1 MADFLNEDDALK
13 DFYRILKASS
23 VAQEADKEKDE
34 EKQDK
39 LFKRERR
46 LKQKLQREELE
57 DLFEL
62 FDKEMLTRM
71 EKPQLQDSDPSAHMG
86 TPQDFNAPPSQG
98 MQHPVIQQRQMVD
111 NLRSQGMGHIDAHQQ
126 VHGET
131 DLGNIESKGKMAATM
146 GRVQKDGTEHG
157 IQYERGGEFKSVLTT
172 DADIEVKLDQVS
184 RDDLR
189 TKQSQQVPDNLQT
202 PAMQVAE
209 ELDTEEEIDYTEFD
223 VAYLQQFGRA

>member
-1 MADFLNEDDALK
+1 MAYFLNEDDALK

-46 LKQKLQREELE
+46 LKQKLQKEELE

-62 FDKEMLTRM
+62 FDQEMMQRHD
-71 EKPQLQDSDPSAHMG
+71 KPQLQDQDPNAMVGAPSMG
-86 TPQDFNAPPSQG
+86 APNQG
-98 MQHPVIQQRQMVD
+98 LQHPVIQQRQMVD
-111 NLRSQGMGHIDAHQQ
+111 NLRMKGMAALDAHQQ
-126 VHGET
+126 VHGMG
-131 DLGNIESKGKMAATM
+131 DLGDVNSKGKIAATL

-157 IQYERGGEFKSVLTT
+157 IQYERGGDFRSVMTT

-184 RDDLR
+184 HNDMRSDFNQQIPDKLQ
-189 TKQSQQVPDNLQT
+189 TPDQQQVPQ
-202 PAMQVAE
+202 ME
-209 ELDTEEEIDYTEFD
+209 ELDTQEEIDYT
-223 VAYLQQFGRA
+223 

>member
-1 MADFLNEDDALK
+1 MAYFLNEDDALK

-39 LFKRERR
+39 LYKRERR
-46 LKQKLQREELE
+46 LKQKLQKEELS

-62 FDKEMLTRM
+62 FDADQMQRM
-71 EKPQLQDSDPSAHMG
+71 EKPQLQDEDPSALVG
-86 TPQDFNAPPSQG
+86 GPQQSTPDQG
-98 MQHPVIQQRQMVD
+98 LQHPVIQQRQMVD
-111 NLRSQGMGHIDAHQQ
+111 NMRFKGMGALDAHQS
-126 VHGET
+126 VHGPG
-131 DLGNIESKGKMAATM
+131 DLGDVNSKAKVAATL

-157 IQYERGGEFKSVLTT
+157 IQYERGGEFRSVMTT

-184 RDDLR
+184 HNDMRSDFN
-189 TKQSQQVPDNLQT
+189 QQIPDKYQT
-202 PAMQVAE
+202 PQQQQME
-209 ELDTEEEIDYTEFD
+209 ELDTQEEIDYTEFD

>member
-1 MADFLNEDDALK
+1 MAYFLNEDDALK

-39 LFKRERR
+39 LYKRERR
-46 LKQKLQREELE
+46 LKQKLQKEELS

-62 FDKEMLTRM
+62 FDADQMQRM
-71 EKPQLQDSDPSAHMG
+71 EKPQLQDEDPSALVG
-86 TPQDFNAPPSQG
+86 GPQQSTPDQG
-98 MQHPVIQQRQMVD
+98 LQHPVIQQRQMVD
-111 NLRSQGMGHIDAHQQ
+111 NMRFKGMGALDAHQS
-126 VHGET
+126 VHGPG
-131 DLGNIESKGKMAATM
+131 DLGDVNSKAKVAATL

-157 IQYERGGEFKSVLTT
+157 IQYERGDEFRSVMTT

-184 RDDLR
+184 HNDMRSDFN
-189 TKQSQQVPDNLQT
+189 QQIPDKYQT
-202 PAMQVAE
+202 PQQQQME
-209 ELDTEEEIDYTEFD
+209 ELDTQEEIDYTEFD

>member
-1 MADFLNEDDALK
+1 MAYFLNEDDALK

-39 LFKRERR
+39 LYKRERR
-46 LKQKLQREELE
+46 LKQKLQKEELS

-62 FDKEMLTRM
+62 FDADQMQRM
-71 EKPQLQDSDPSAHMG
+71 EKPQLQDEDPSALVG
-86 TPQDFNAPPSQG
+86 GPQQSTPDQG
-98 MQHPVIQQRQMVD
+98 LQHPVIQQRQMVD
-111 NLRSQGMGHIDAHQQ
+111 NMRARGMGALDAHQS
-126 VHGET
+126 VHGPG
-131 DLGNIESKGKMAATM
+131 DLGDVNSKAKVAATL

-157 IQYERGGEFKSVLTT
+157 IQYERGDEFRSVMTT

-184 RDDLR
+184 RNDMRSDFN
-189 TKQSQQVPDNLQT
+189 QQIPDKYQT
-202 PAMQVAE
+202 PQQQQME
-209 ELDTEEEIDYTEFD
+209 ELDTQEEIDYTEFD

>member
-1 MADFLNEDDALK
+1 MALSITEDDALK

-46 LKQKLQREELE
+46 LKQKLQKEDLT

-62 FDKEMLTRM
+62 FDADMMQRH
-71 EKPQLQDSDPSAHMG
+71 EKPPLQDSDPGAHMG
-86 TPQDFNAPPSQG
+86 TPQDFDTTPSQG
-98 MQHPVIQQRQMVD
+98 MKHPVIQQRQMVD
-111 NLRSQGMGHIDAHQQ
+111 NLRQKGMAPLDAHQE
-126 VHGET
+126 VHGEVQ
-131 DLGNIESKGKMAATM
+131 LGDINSKGKMAATL

-157 IQYERGGEFKSVLTT
+157 IQYERGGDFRSVLTT
-172 DADIEVKLDQVS
+172 DADIEVKLDQTT

-189 TKQSQQVPDNLQT
+189 TPQNQQVPDRMQT
-202 PAMQVAE
+202 PGEQVAE
-209 ELDTEEEIDYTEFD
+209 ELDKTEEIDYTEFD